1 VVEVGLSMTETSDV
15 LIVGAGIAGVT
26 LALELASAG
35 RSVTVLERRHVGAGS
50 SSLNAG
56 GVRQQFSQELN
67 VRLASRT
74 VERIAGFRE
83 RYGEDIGY
91 RQVGYLLA
99 YESVA
104 DERLL
109 AAAMAV
115 QNRCDVPTRSLSLDE
130 VGEAVPGIDVSGLRG
145 AVFCPTDGYVDPRA
159 TVTGFGRAARR
170 AGARFVIAEATTIE
184 VSGGRVVTV
193 VAGSRRFSA
202 GVVVNAAGPWAASL
216 AHLYG
221 GDLPIT
227 PLRSEIFVLDH
238 ALVQGR
244 VTPMVLDYQ
253 LGLAFHTEGRGLLIS
268 AGITDVVAE
277 PPATVSPVP
286 EHFADIRARIARR
299 LPETAGYGLAHS
311 WAGLI
316 EVTPD
321 NNPIVGWTHL
331 DNLFTVAGFSGHGMC
346 LAPGLA
352 PEAARLLQGERPRLP
367 IEAYALDRFSRP
379 ASIQAEEVW
388 SGARAYELR
397 QQARGDGPPDAV

>member
-1 VVEVGLSMTETSDV
+1 MTETSDV
-15 LIVGAGIAGVT
+15 LILGAGIAGVT
-26 LALELASAG
+26 LALELANAG

-67 VRLASRT
+67 VRVASRT
-74 VERIAGFRE
+74 VERIASFRE
-83 RYGEDIGY
+83 RYGEDIGH

-99 YESVA
+99 YESAA
-104 DERLL
+104 DEDLL
-109 AAAMAV
+109 RAAMAV
-115 QNRCDVPTRSLSLDE
+115 QNRCDVPTRPLTLDE
-130 VGEAVPGIDVSGLRG
+130 VAEVVPGIDVGGLRG

-170 AGARFVIAEATTIE
+170 AGARFVLAEITAIE
-184 VSGGRVVTV
+184 VSGNRAVAV
-193 VAGSRRFSA
+193 VAGGQRFSA
-202 GVVVNAAGPWAASL
+202 AAVVNAAGPWAARL
-216 AHLYG
+216 ARLYG
-221 GDLPIT
+221 ADLPIT
-227 PLRSEIFVLDH
+227 PMRSEIFVLDH

-268 AGITDVVAE
+268 AGITDPVPEA
-277 PPATVSPVP
+277 PPTVSPDP
-286 EHFADIRARIARR
+286 EHFADVRARIARR
-299 LPETAGYGLAHS
+299 LPETAGYGLAQS

-321 NNPIVGWTHL
+321 NNPIIGWTHL
-331 DNLFTVAGFSGHGMC
+331 DNLFTIAGFSGHGMC

-352 PEAARLLQGERPRLP
+352 PEAARLLQGERPQLP
-367 IEAYALDRFSRP
+367 IEAYGLERFTGRP
-379 ASIQAEEVW
+379 SIQAEELW

-397 QQARGDGPPDAV
+397 QHAQGDRHHDVM